1 MSSFEE
7 QDEALSREEVLRE
20 LEAKNDFVFDPETA
34 PKIEHNWTARGIRF
48 VCWGCT
54 VLTTTVQSPS
64 RPLGQRNF

>member
-48 VCWGCT
+48 VCSGAGHPRHEAFGRT
-54 VLTTTVQSPS
+54 PMQE
-64 RPLGQRNF
+64 R